1 MSKIKFIHKIVPLLL
16 IISIL
21 FTACDVPDISEFT
34 TQSAEM
40 TRGIRKGVK
49 DTEAL
54 IKTASDRDDLYSE
67 ATRKELG
74 KQLKK
79 YQTAVKPTLNALDGL
94 DGYLGALNAL
104 SQANK
109 KSEENSKAVVNSVG
123 SLVTAVSG
131 FTFASE
137 VINVASGLLTLAE
150 QFRTA
155 RSFKKRVNLASEI
168 IEGRQIEKIDNY
180 TINGEVK
187 QRTFLEKTCNEQAG
201 NQIVNLSRNVQKIID
216 PILAPLSDKE
226 KKELNSLSSDQ
237 QLQWLRTKK
246 RVNDAELAIL
256 KPLKPEEKRK
266 KLVEW
271 GRLSAE
277 QNGLIVATELTINAM
292 GCGVIDFLKFNIMD
306 LKVINEAVSN
316 SIIDNIKNKDATV
329 IKFDKKIAVR
339 RKDIRNNLDSNQD
352 VINLIT
358 RINEDVAIGK
368 PTSLILDRKVRLKN
382 NLDDAFTRDSVVKE
396 AIIQEITNC
405 GGGCGAMLEVLTLE
419 MPSLFDCDNACVNR
433 VKNIFRDRIS
443 KAQFDRSTA
452 IIVRLLN
459 DRNGELDD
467 EDQTLSER
475 VALLKP
481 DLEAVTADY
490 KSFEK
495 KRNDLDALFN
505 TSLSALDAWAET
517 HANLKVAVNT
527 KQSLSVS
534 KLISKVREIWEIINP
549 SES

>member
-1 MSKIKFIHKIVPLLL
+1 MSKLRFIHKVVPVFL

-67 ATRKELG
+67 PTRKEIK

-109 KSEENSKAVVNSVG
+109 KSEENSKAVVNSVS

-137 VINVASGLLTLAE
+137 VINVASGVLTLAE

-168 IEGRQIEKIDNY
+168 VEGRQIEKTEDF

-187 QRTFLEKTCNEQAG
+187 QRTVIIKTCDEKAG
-201 NQIVNLSRNVQKIID
+201 DRIVTLSRNAQKIIN
-216 PILAPLSDKE
+216 PILESLSDKE
-226 KKELNSLSSDQ
+226 KKELAELPADQ
-237 QLQWLRTKK
+237 QLQRLRAMK
-246 RVNDAELAIL
+246 RVNDEEMAIL
-256 KPLKPEEKRK
+256 KTLSPEEKRK

-271 GRLSAE
+271 GRLSSE
-277 QNGLIVATELTINAM
+277 QNGVIVATEMTINAF

-306 LKVINEAVSN
+306 LKVINEAVSQ
-316 SIIDNIKNKDATV
+316 SIIDNIKDKNATV
-329 IKFDKKIAVR
+329 IKLDDKIDVR

-358 RINEDVAIGK
+358 RINEYVAVG
-368 PTSLILDRKVRLKN
+368 TSSALILDRKVRLKT
-382 NLDDAFTRDSVVKE
+382 NLDDAFTRDSVVKD
-396 AIIQEITNC
+396 AIIQGIRD
-405 GGGCGAMLEVLTLE
+405 CGADCGATLE
-419 MPSLFDCDNACVNR
+419 ALNMQTPLDCDANCVNGL
-433 VKNIFRDRIS
+433 KEIFRNRINQ
-443 KAQFDRSTA
+443 AQFDKSTA
-452 IIVRLLN
+452 IIIKVLN
-459 DRNGELDD
+459 VRNGELDD
-467 EDQTLSER
+467 EDKKLKNRIE
-475 VALLKP
+475 LLTP
-481 DLEAVTADY
+481 DLNSVTADY
-490 KSFEK
+490 KSFER

-505 TSLSALDAWAET
+505 TSLSALDTWAET
-517 HANLKVAVNT
+517 HANLRVAVNT
-527 KQSLSVS
+527 KQPLSVS
-534 KLISKVREIWEIINP
+534 KLVSKVREIWEIVNP